1 MKTLKDFFSP
11 SSPSPSFK
19 SNLSQRQRQRRQ
31 YTEATTTTT
40 PTTSSSSCSLPTESH
55 FDNDSSNDSSN
66 DSNGTP
72 ATSQSFTPRTP
83 PTPAS
88 IDTNSIQTPPS
99 PPNSNGN
106 NNNNNNTPN
115 TNDSH
120 DSSLSYQT
128 PPPPSN
134 QSLSTS
140 TSTST
145 STENQ
150 NDNSDDI
157 VFPLQMYKA
166 GIIQHPNFSLC
177 FKREMEHSKDGI
189 TAGILTLGGVDD
201 RIRLKSDVVFAK
213 RNVELMNHNG
223 WYSLVVKRILL
234 VNEGGGSGGNGGGND
249 GEPKWTAVISDDM
262 HILNSGSGIIVD
274 SGTTDTYLPSS
285 LNKIFMSKFK
295 EMTGIS
301 YSNLPRTMTK
311 EQVMKYPT
319 IIVQLQSDHN
329 DSNDD
334 DDSTKDV
341 LVSIP
346 ATHYMEYSPSDN
358 KYTARVYLTE
368 NAGGVLGANA
378 MMGHN
383 VLFDVENERIGFAES
398 DCEFDQLDLPL
409 LVEDLPE
416 EEAEMEVE
424 VEMKVDT
431 NNTVTTDDSEEEVEV
446 DTDDSEDTDDDSE
459 DGMILK
465 PEFDSYTLQDQV
477 KNNINLLVGI
487 SLTFCMALCVYVCR
501 KTLVRTSEKFPTH
514 EFRKVGSDDRDDDD
528 DNANHFVDNEI
539 Q

>member
-1 MKTLKDFFSP
+1 MGMAM
-11 SSPSPSFK
+11 SSM
-19 SNLSQRQRQRRQ
+19 
-31 YTEATTTTT
+31 
-40 PTTSSSSCSLPTESH
+40 PT
-55 FDNDSSNDSSN
+55 
-66 DSNGTP
+66 
-72 ATSQSFTPRTP
+72 
-83 PTPAS
+83 
-88 IDTNSIQTPPS
+88 
-99 PPNSNGN
+99 
-106 NNNNNNTPN
+106 
-115 TNDSH
+115 
-120 DSSLSYQT
+120 
-128 PPPPSN
+128 
-134 QSLSTS
+134 STS

-285 LNKIFMSKFK
+285 LKKIFMSKFK